1 MTNDND
7 DFKME
12 SVYIQDNVYIY
23 DAIINVYLCKPGTKN
38 SKLRTKNGNCCF
50 GIIVLFAH
58 CRGQK
63 QPQCQYLVARII
75 EYFSKYSVLCKQMEY
90 LPCIWLF
97 AHLNH
102 IATGVIVYGTL
113 DWVIFGFPVLNIFRP
128 IS

>member
-1 MTNDND
+1 MKLILKDHKGVTNDND

-12 SVYIQDNVYIY
+12 SVYIQY
-23 DAIINVYLCKPGTKN
+23 NVYLCKPGTKN
-38 SKLRTKNGNCCF
+38 SKLRTKNCCCF
-50 GIIVLFAH
+50 GKIVLFAH